1 MTLSRSRRVT
11 LRRWPIRSVNYPV
24 PIRQGRDWARPR
36 AKPRRIASIARAWRA
51 NSYRFTKRSM
61 RRGTDQ
67 MRVLYI
73 NAGNMFGGVETFLA
87 TLARSR
93 GLTPGV
99 EPEFAVCF
107 NCDLSYD
114 NHGPPTPG

>member
-1 MTLSRSRRVT
+1 
-11 LRRWPIRSVNYPV
+11 
-24 PIRQGRDWARPR
+24 
-36 AKPRRIASIARAWRA
+36 
-51 NSYRFTKRSM
+51 M
-61 RRGTDQ
+61 RRGTEP

-107 NCDLSYD
+107 N
-114 NHGPPTPG
+114 